1 MGKGVSIPVA
11 EEFGFLEM
19 QAMQARLQEK
29 YQDIWEPISPQT
41 GKNKLLWLMI
51 ELGEAADIIKK
62 DGAERIMED
71 KAVRAHFVE
80 ELADIMMY
88 YNDVMLCFGIS
99 ADELKAAYREKHQK
113 NMHRW

>member
-1 MGKGVSIPVA
+1 MA
-11 EEFGFLEM
+11 EELGFSEM
-19 QAMQARLQEK
+19 QEMQARLQEK
-29 YQDIWEPISPQT
+29 YQDIWEPILPQT
-41 GKNKLLWLMI
+41 GQNKLLWLMI

-88 YNDVMLCFGIS
+88 YNDVMLCFGVS
-99 ADELKAAYREKHQK
+99 ADELKAVYREKHQK